1 MSIRFLL
8 GKSGTG
14 KTSFILD
21 EIREKLS
28 ENPEGNPIIY
38 LVPDQMTFLSE
49 YKLIKTPG
57 LAGMIR
63 AQVFSFSRLAW
74 RVLQETGGMSRI
86 HLDSVGVSMLIRK
99 IIVEKKE
106 ELKVFR
112 RSADKPGFVSQI
124 EEIITEF
131 KRYCIQPDALQ
142 TDLGE
147 TSVKRSAIQDKLHD
161 LELIYHS
168 FEDEMIGKYLHSE
181 DYFNLL
187 IEQMSASDYMR
198 NTEIYIDGFY
208 SLTPQ
213 ELLII
218 EEMMKCGC
226 KMTVALTLNQPY
238 KQSPPDNLELFR
250 QTGTT
255 YYQIFSIA
263 LRHGITVEKDILL
276 REACRF
282 NESSGLMHLEQ
293 YFAVRPV
300 QAYEQQA
307 NITISQAVNRRAEVE
322 GVARTILK
330 LVRDDGY
337 RFRDIAI
344 LVRNNEAYRD
354 ILQTVFRDYQIPHF
368 IDAKQ
373 TMLHHPLIELIRSTL
388 EILTTNWRYEAVF
401 RAIKTEL
408 LFPPE
413 SNHDLMR
420 EKVDRLE
427 NYVLSRGI
435 KGTLW
440 TSKERWTYRRFRGL
454 ELNERSQTD
463 QEKKIENELNEL
475 KQLFTEP
482 IIKLSRRIKRAETA
496 KELAEALYLFL
507 EEIHVPEQLDK
518 LRITAEKN
526 GDLILARKHEQSW
539 NAVVDLLDQFVELL
553 SEERV
558 PLKSFMTIIESGLE
572 SLHFSLVPQAMDQVI
587 VANLDLSRLDDV
599 KVAFVI
605 GLNDGVLP
613 GKTVDEGIISD
624 QDREALLASGLE
636 VAPSSKIRLLDEEFT
651 AYKAFSTA
659 SHALYLS
666 YPLADEEGKSLL
678 PSPYLKRVR
687 DVTPK
692 VHENLYT
699 NDPSDVPPKDQ
710 VEFVV
715 NVDVA
720 LSYLTAQLQLK
731 KRNYPIH
738 DLWWDVYNTLM
749 NDELAKYETTRILS
763 SLFYENKAKKLSTE
777 TTKQLYGEDIL
788 ASVSR
793 MEMFNGCPFSHFAA
807 HGLKLRER
815 QIFRL
820 DAPDIGE
827 MFHGALKMI
836 SEYLNENQI
845 SWKSLTKQQCLFLAK
860 KAVEMLAPKLQNQ
873 ILLSSNRHHYLK
885 RKLENVISR
894 ATAVLSEQAKWSGF
908 APIGLELGFGKNGT
922 LPPLSFTLQNGAK
935 MELMGRIDRVDK
947 AEDENEIFL
956 RVLDYKSSEKDLN
969 LTEVYYGLALQ
980 MLTYLDI
987 VVTHSKVLVGT
998 DATPAGVLYFH
1009 VHNPVVK
1016 AKGMLS
1022 IDQIEEEIFK
1032 DFKMKGLVLG
1042 DNQVIQLMDQSL
1054 EMGVSS
1060 KSNIIPAS
1068 FKKDGTLTA
1077 TSKIASHEEF
1087 SLLQKHVRHIYE
1099 DAGNKM
1105 VEGDVGITPYKLKDR
1120 TPCTFCSFKSVCQFD
1135 QSLEDN
1141 QYRNLTDKKQK
1152 DVLDLLRGE
1161 EQA

>member
-38 LVPDQMTFLSE
+38 LVPDQMTFLSD

-142 TDLGE
+142 ADLGE
-147 TSVKRSAIQDKLHD
+147 MSVKRSAIQDKLHD

-226 KMTVALTLNQPY
+226 KMTVALTLDHPY

-250 QTGTT
+250 QTGAT

-263 LRHGITVEKDILL
+263 LRLGITVEKDILL

-282 NESSGLMHLEQ
+282 NENSGLMHLEQ
-293 YFAVRPV
+293 NFAVRPV

-330 LVRDDGY
+330 LVRDDEY

-454 ELNERSQTD
+454 ELNERH
-463 QEKKIENELNEL
+463 
-475 KQLFTEP
+475 
-482 IIKLSRRIKRAETA
+482 RRIK
-496 KELAEALYLFL
+496 
-507 EEIHVPEQLDK
+507 
-518 LRITAEKN
+518 
-526 GDLILARKHEQSW
+526 
-539 NAVVDLLDQFVELL
+539 
-553 SEERV
+553 
-558 PLKSFMTIIESGLE
+558 
-572 SLHFSLVPQAMDQVI
+572 
-587 VANLDLSRLDDV
+587 
-599 KVAFVI
+599 
-605 GLNDGVLP
+605 
-613 GKTVDEGIISD
+613 
-624 QDREALLASGLE
+624 
-636 VAPSSKIRLLDEEFT
+636 
-651 AYKAFSTA
+651 
-659 SHALYLS
+659 
-666 YPLADEEGKSLL
+666 
-678 PSPYLKRVR
+678 
-687 DVTPK
+687 
-692 VHENLYT
+692 
-699 NDPSDVPPKDQ
+699 
-710 VEFVV
+710 
-715 NVDVA
+715 
-720 LSYLTAQLQLK
+720 
-731 KRNYPIH
+731 
-738 DLWWDVYNTLM
+738 
-749 NDELAKYETTRILS
+749 
-763 SLFYENKAKKLSTE
+763 
-777 TTKQLYGEDIL
+777 
-788 ASVSR
+788 
-793 MEMFNGCPFSHFAA
+793 
-807 HGLKLRER
+807 
-815 QIFRL
+815 
-820 DAPDIGE
+820 
-827 MFHGALKMI
+827 
-836 SEYLNENQI
+836 
-845 SWKSLTKQQCLFLAK
+845 
-860 KAVEMLAPKLQNQ
+860 
-873 ILLSSNRHHYLK
+873 
-885 RKLENVISR
+885 
-894 ATAVLSEQAKWSGF
+894 
-908 APIGLELGFGKNGT
+908 
-922 LPPLSFTLQNGAK
+922 
-935 MELMGRIDRVDK
+935 
-947 AEDENEIFL
+947 
-956 RVLDYKSSEKDLN
+956 
-969 LTEVYYGLALQ
+969 
-980 MLTYLDI
+980 
-987 VVTHSKVLVGT
+987 
-998 DATPAGVLYFH
+998 
-1009 VHNPVVK
+1009 
-1016 AKGMLS
+1016 
-1022 IDQIEEEIFK
+1022 
-1032 DFKMKGLVLG
+1032 
-1042 DNQVIQLMDQSL
+1042 
-1054 EMGVSS
+1054 
-1060 KSNIIPAS
+1060 
-1068 FKKDGTLTA
+1068 
-1077 TSKIASHEEF
+1077 
-1087 SLLQKHVRHIYE
+1087 
-1099 DAGNKM
+1099 
-1105 VEGDVGITPYKLKDR
+1105 
-1120 TPCTFCSFKSVCQFD
+1120 
-1135 QSLEDN
+1135 
-1141 QYRNLTDKKQK
+1141 
-1152 DVLDLLRGE
+1152 
-1161 EQA
+1161 